1 MVGLMRHSFLMQ
13 TRQSG
18 PGHFA
23 PLTAR
28 NMRLGF
34 STPTTQ
40 GLWATTGPYTMP
52 AATSGILINPVV
64 QDHTAPTRRR
74 R

>member
-1 MVGLMRHSFLMQ
+1 MLQSFLAQ
-13 TRQSG
+13 TRHAGSG
-18 PGHFA
+18 RTA
-23 PLTAR
+23 PMTAGGT
-28 NMRLGF
+28 RLGF

-40 GLWATTGPYTMP
+40 GLWATTGPYTMR
-52 AATSGILINPVV
+52 AANSGIMINPVV

>member
-1 MVGLMRHSFLMQ
+1 MLHNFLAQ
-13 TRQSG
+13 TRHAG
-18 PGHFA
+18 PGRFA
-23 PLTAR
+23 PMTAR
-28 NMRLGF
+28 GMRLGL

-40 GLWATTGPYTMP
+40 GLWAITGPYTMG
-52 AATSGILINPVV
+52 AARGGFMINPVV